1 MTDDEI
7 LAANDTY
14 GSLGELAIMTLP
26 KTKILSL
33 FRSLEVFFNRGI
45 FWILLFFV
53 LYSTL
58 LHLPPLRFHC
68 VEGCW
73 DRTQEWCN
81 FGIGSQTLKPIG

>member
-1 MTDDEI
+1 MLFNLWRGVTDDEI

-33 FRSLEVFFNRGI
+33 FRSLEIFFIFLNSWIFGI
-45 FWILLFFV
+45 FIVFFV

-58 LHLPPLRFHC
+58 LHLPPHRFHC
-68 VEGCW
+68 VG
-73 DRTQEWCN
+73 
-81 FGIGSQTLKPIG
+81 